1 LTLRQAH
8 GRQIEEWSETAE
20 ERLEKERHDMK
31 AIYLDYNATTPL
43 APEVRQAV
51 LPLLDEVFGNPS
63 SSHPYGLEAK
73 RMVEEAREQVATL
86 LGCQPEEIVFTSGGT
101 ESNNFALLGIAH
113 ARADRGRH
121 VIVSAIEHPSVLE
134 VCRLLEEEG
143 FRITYLP
150 VDRDGLVSPREL
162 QKALDGETTLVSIM
176 HANNEVGTI
185 QPIHELSA
193 IAKERGAVFHTDAA
207 QSAGKIRVKVEEL
220 GVDSLTL
227 AGHKIY
233 APKGIGALYTR
244 TGTPLQPPIRGAGQE
259 MGKRAG
265 TENVMG
271 IVALGAACKLVE
283 QKLDEFSRHMQR
295 VRDRLFHE
303 LRRRLPQVRLNGHP
317 EKRLPNTLSIS
328 FPGLEADALLAELRE
343 VAASPGAACHTGS
356 AEISHVLVAM
366 GVPTDIAVGTV
377 RFSTGRST
385 TAEEIDRAAEAVA
398 RVVARLHPTEE
409 ETEPVAAAEVAL
421 TQFTRGLGC
430 ACKLEPG
437 LLEKALQGFEM
448 REDAR
453 ILVGAGEDDSAVY
466 RWGEGKLLVQ
476 TVDFLTP
483 VVDDP
488 YWFGAIAAANSLSDV
503 YAMGGKPFLALA
515 VAAFPSRRLPV
526 EVLKTIMRG
535 ARDKAAEA
543 GVSIAGG
550 HSVQDNEPKFGL
562 VVTGEV
568 EEDSLW
574 TKAGLRAGDGLV
586 LTKPVGLG
594 ILATAMKRGIAS
606 EGQKQRAIEVM
617 AGLNALA
624 RDILSEFPIHACT
637 DVTGFGLL
645 GHLKEMV
652 EQARTPVTVWAGRV
666 PQLPGVD
673 RLVREGSVP
682 GGTIANARFVEHV
695 VTWDSSV
702 DQTTRTILCDAQTS
716 GGLLAALPEEAA
728 RSCVEEMERR
738 GLTDAAII
746 GSVEEG
752 KEGTIRVVRDRP

>member
-1 LTLRQAH
+1 MR
-8 GRQIEEWSETAE
+8 
-20 ERLEKERHDMK
+20 

-43 APEVRQAV
+43 APEVREAV

-63 SSHPYGLEAK
+63 SSHQYGLEAR
-73 RMVEEAREQVATL
+73 RMVEDAREQVATL
-86 LGCQPEEIVFTSGGT
+86 LGCRPEEIVFTSGGT
-101 ESNNFALLGIAH
+101 ESNNVALLGIAH
-113 ARADRGRH
+113 ARAEHGRH

-134 VCRLLEEEG
+134 VCKSLEDEG
-143 FRITYLP
+143 FRITYVP
-150 VDRDGLVSPREL
+150 VDGDGLVSPEEL
-162 QKALDGETTLVSIM
+162 EKVLSGDTILVSIM

-185 QPIHELSA
+185 QPIQELSTL
-193 IAKERGAVFHTDAA
+193 AKERGVILHTDAA
-207 QSAGKIRVKVEEL
+207 QSAGKISVKVDEL

-244 TGTPLQPPIRGAGQE
+244 TGTPLQSPIRGAGQE
-259 MGKRAG
+259 MGRRAG
-265 TENVMG
+265 TENVLG
-271 IVALGAACKLVE
+271 IVALGAACRLAE
-283 QKLDEFSRHMQR
+283 QKLDDFSTHMRQM
-295 VRDRLFHE
+295 RDRLFHE
-303 LRRRLPQVRLNGHP
+303 LRRRLPEVRLNGHP
-317 EKRLPNTLSIS
+317 DRRLPNTLSVS
-328 FPGLEADALLAELRE
+328 FPGLEADALLAELHE

-356 AEISHVLVAM
+356 ADISHVLVAM
-366 GVPTDIAVGTV
+366 GVPTDVAVGTV

-385 TAEEIDRAAEAVA
+385 TEEEVDRAAEAVA

-409 ETEPVAAAEVAL
+409 AKSVVTAEVAL

-437 LLEKALQGFEM
+437 LLEKTLQGFEM
-448 REDAR
+448 RKDAR
-453 ILVGAGEDDSAVY
+453 VLAGAGEDDSAVY
-466 RWGEGKLLVQ
+466 RWGKGKLLVQ

-503 YAMGGKPFLALA
+503 YAMGGKPLLALA
-515 VAAFPSRRLPV
+515 VVAFPSRRLPV
-526 EVLKTIMRG
+526 EVLRTIMRG

-574 TKAGLRAGDGLV
+574 TKAGLRAGDALV

-594 ILATAMKRGIAS
+594 IVATAMKRGIAS
-606 EGQKQRAIEVM
+606 EKQKQRAIQVM
-617 AGLNALA
+617 ADLNAQA

-652 EQARTPVTVWAGRV
+652 EQARSPVTVWAASV
-666 PQLPGVD
+666 PRLPGVD

-682 GGTIANARFVEHV
+682 GGTIANARFVEHL
-695 VTWDSSV
+695 VTWDSSI

-738 GLTDAAII
+738 GLTGAATI
-746 GSVEEG
+746 GRVEDG
-752 KEGTIRVVRDRP
+752 KEVSVHVVLDRP